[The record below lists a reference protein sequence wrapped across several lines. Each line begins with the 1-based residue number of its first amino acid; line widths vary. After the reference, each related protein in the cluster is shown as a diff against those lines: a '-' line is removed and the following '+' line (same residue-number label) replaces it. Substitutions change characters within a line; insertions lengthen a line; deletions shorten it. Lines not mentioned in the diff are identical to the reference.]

1 VKSRDP
7 SDRRAVSR
15 RLKAETTSLQ
25 VRTAGLQ
32 AELAATLE
40 RSRDLVWAAH
50 RRRCGDGVEAVVVA
64 GASDAGVQDVIS
76 DKISRGLLPTERP
89 LKLWVGRGNGR
100 ACDGCG
106 LRIGPTHMEHE
117 FDFPNGRTVRF
128 HDDCTAVWRR
138 ALVSQAEDE
147 RRPSAGGEDTIA
159 AD

>member
-1 VKSRDP
+1 VRSRDP

-15 RLKAETTSLQ
+15 RLKAKTTPFQ
-25 VRTAGLQ
+25 VRTAVLQ

-40 RSRDLVWAAH
+40 RSRDLLWAA
-50 RRRCGDGVEAVVVA
+50 RRGRCDVGLGAVVVA
-64 GASDAGVQDVIS
+64 GASDAGVQDVIR
-76 DKISRGLLPTERP
+76 DKLSRGLLPAERP

-117 FDFPNGRTVRF
+117 FDFPDGRTVRF
-128 HDDCTAVWRR
+128 HEDCTAMWRR
-138 ALVSQAEDE
+138 ALVSRAEHE
-147 RRPSAGGEDTIA
+147 QRPSPPGQDTIA